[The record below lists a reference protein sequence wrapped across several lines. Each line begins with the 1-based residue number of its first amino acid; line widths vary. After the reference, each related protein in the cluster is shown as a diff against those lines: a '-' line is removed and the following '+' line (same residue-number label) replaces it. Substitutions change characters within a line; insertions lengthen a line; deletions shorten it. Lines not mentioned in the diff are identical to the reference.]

1 MRKNKNV
8 VTRFFSFLIALVMV
22 MGIIPA
28 MPAFAAGVDASDAN
42 YLQSCWGIAN
52 SKLTVYDDYRNVI
65 GSISANEGFT
75 VLGNDIIGNHET
87 AYLVNYSTSSGFK
100 NGYVIVGSPC
110 TLETSSTCAGIV
122 TSSATVYY
130 GKNNSNYQ
138 TVGSVSTGEYVS
150 ILAES
155 SGQYY
160 IEYNTNSGRKR
171 GWCAASCVA
180 KKMPITGGCT
190 LGALPCNAAAVNTHR
205 TYSQRTVYAGPSD
218 QYFVVGSI
226 GSASK
231 PEQVYVVAEYTYNGQ
246 RWAYISYS
254 TSGKDKSGYIRI

>member
-1 MRKNKNV
+1 MCKSKKV
-8 VTRFFSFLIALVMV
+8 VTRFFSFLIALVML
-22 MGIIPA
+22 MGVIPA
-28 MPAFAAGVDASDAN
+28 MSASAAEVNTNNAN

-52 SKLTVYDDYRNVI
+52 SRLVVYDEYRNQI
-65 GSISANEGFT
+65 GAIAAGEGFT

-87 AYLVNYSTSSGFK
+87 AYLINYSTSSGAK
-100 NGYVIVGSPC
+100 NGYVIYGSPC
-110 TLETSSTCAGIV
+110 TLVTSSTCAGYV
-122 TSSATVYY
+122 TSAATVYY

-138 TVGSVSTGEYVS
+138 TVGSVSAGEYVS

-171 GWCAASCVA
+171 GWCATSSIA
-180 KKMPITGGCT
+180 KRMPVTGGCT

-226 GSASK
+226 GSATSG
-231 PEQVYVVAEYTYNGQ
+231 EQVYVVAEYTYNGQ

>member
-1 MRKNKNV
+1 MSKNKNL
-8 VTRFFSFLIALVMV
+8 VTRFFSFVIALVMV

-28 MPAFAAGVDASDAN
+28 MPAFAAGVDANDAN
-42 YLQSCWGIAN
+42 YLQSCWGIAG
-52 SKLTVYDDYRNVI
+52 SKLIVYDEYRNQI
-65 GSISANEGFT
+65 GSISAGEGFT

-87 AYLVNYSTSSGFK
+87 AYLVNYSTSNGAK
-100 NGYVIVGSPC
+100 NGYVMYGSSC
-110 TLETSSTCAGIV
+110 TVVTSSTCAGIV
-122 TSSATVYY
+122 TSGATVYY

-138 TVGSVSTGEYVS
+138 TVGSVSAGEYVS

-171 GWCAASCVA
+171 GWCAASCVT
-180 KKMPITGGCT
+180 KKMPLGGGCT

-205 TYSQRTVYAGPSD
+205 SYSQRTVYAGPSD

-226 GSASK
+226 GSATSA
-231 PEQVYVVAEYTYNGQ
+231 EQVYVVAEYTYNGQ